1 VRVAYVDPF
10 SGASGDMLLGALV
23 DAGVPPEELA
33 DRLASALDVDGYRL
47 VVERVVRRG
56 LAGTQVRVI
65 VEAAQPA
72 RDWAEIRDLLSA
84 SALPPRVKERAL
96 AVFRRLAE
104 AEASVHSVPLESV
117 HFHEVGAVDSIV
129 DVVGVVW
136 GFELLGVEEIT
147 CGPLPL
153 SRGWVET
160 AHGRLP
166 VPAPATALLLAQA
179 GAPLVPLDIEAELV
193 TPTGAALLV
202 ELARFVRPAF
212 LPERV
217 GYGFGT
223 RELPWPN
230 ALRLWIGEAFA
241 VPSRLDE
248 AELLLEANLDDM
260 NPQFIEPLVD
270 QLFAAGA
277 LDVYLTPIVMKRSRP
292 AVIVSAICRASNRPL
307 LERVLFEHST
317 TFGVRA
323 TPIERTKLARRS
335 VAVATRWGEVAV
347 KLKIV
352 HDRIVDAVP
361 EYRDCLA
368 IHQRTGLPI
377 REIWNEAARL
387 AAVWIGQRVGEEDQ
401 EATLPE

>member
-1 VRVAYVDPF
+1 
-10 SGASGDMLLGALV
+10 
-23 DAGVPPEELA
+23 
-33 DRLASALDVDGYRL
+33 
-47 VVERVVRRG
+47 
-56 LAGTQVRVI
+56 
-65 VEAAQPA
+65 
-72 RDWAEIRDLLSA
+72 
-84 SALPPRVKERAL
+84 VKERAL

-104 AEASVHSVPLESV
+104 AEASVHGVPLESV

-153 SRGWVET
+153 SRGWVES

-193 TPTGAALLV
+193 TPTGAALLI

-323 TPIERTKLARRS
+323 IPIERTKLARRS

-361 EYRDCLA
+361 EYRDCSA
-368 IHQRTGLPI
+368 IHQRTGVADPGNLERGSATGRGVDRTAGGRGRPGGHAAGIGLPSQVLRCFCI
-377 REIWNEAARL
+377 TTEPSVRNWRPKTDESWLQLPAR
-387 AAVWIGQRVGEEDQ
+387 W
-401 EATLPE
+401 